1 MLLKVFVFYM
11 EFVFLVNFA
20 NGCEF
25 DRNPNYNIYEDTLAG
40 TRQSYGMLDTSKI
53 KSLTLTGDLLEYFE
67 VDPADFSVLV
77 TKKDITRSITSITG
91 DVVCEGTNSFD
102 SATET
107 RTFNVLKYN
116 NKNEV
121 EYSDTTESLN
131 ENSFV
136 STSDVSNDIIWV
148 ANDDDTDDIEYTILN
163 QVPDGYFFLVNT
175 KDGRLRLGKQVDYET
190 TQSIEI
196 TVQATSSGASSDPSD
211 PDPFEQTATATITVN
226 VVNLDDNDPYFS
238 PCEILPGTTSC
249 LQNIYTGYV
258 DPDGV
263 TNEKI
268 TLTSPV
274 KVEDLDNLG
283 ETVSYSLFN
292 SDLTE
297 SDQFKID
304 VSSGEV
310 SLKKDLTADD
320 FGKRYNLLIVATQD
334 TDKKLTA
341 NLQLVVNKE
350 DTSQPV
356 STPSATE
363 GKVVSVEVPGPV
375 VDSSD
380 NPIQISTS
388 DADDSN
394 AQFTYEIS
402 ESGFQVIDGNLYYF
416 PTMSTTRASEVNVE
430 VKSVNLNAELSSPQR
445 KSSAISIK
453 VDKTATGSSG
463 DSGVVTQPVDDNTV
477 IIVSAV
483 LGVVIIILLI
493 VIFWLNNKRRKL
505 QKVASIVDNEEL
517 KSVKSNRNSVTS
529 EKSGNSNV
537 SYVDEENNYED
548 KISIAS
554 SKNEQNDEDVLKES
568 ENSLTINGTD
578 QGESSPDQDSIQ
590 EEEESVASSH
600 HSIPIP
606 PPVVVAV
613 ATTSFDDP
621 PEEATTSFDDPAE
634 EQYKEVRFEPEPQI
648 EPEPEPETH
657 RLPPIIPIPPPPTQ
671 MFVEPPR
678 TPQSDDNVA
687 SAIVNTDGVI
697 LTYSL
702 ACQRNLC
709 EHLRNMKELRGETTE
724 LVVLKRF
731 GVDKKDTFAVVKSYE
746 ESNMFDAQ
754 IKTLNNLDELMTK
767 VGGSM
772 NDNILPYFGQHKVDG
787 FIKHCFYYVSNGCLN
802 DFFKKDQR
810 SGNSRLRMNLLYGI
824 TKGISFIH
832 SNNVVHGKLSSHTV
846 WIDENLTPK
855 VHEYENNEGLQFDK
869 SDEKRRWLAPEVLS
883 GEICTFAS
891 DIWSLGVVMW
901 EILTCGETPYEG
913 VQLDDIESF
922 LRNEKRLKKPDC
934 CAADMFAIVENGCWS
949 EQPKGRLDAK
959 LIQSNLDEKLLL
971 DPEEVLGEN
980 VTPKLESAENH
991 RVRFEDFD
999 DSTEF

>member
-1 MLLKVFVFYM
+1 LKFQVQLLIH
-11 EFVFLVNFA
+11 L
-20 NGCEF
+20 
-25 DRNPNYNIYEDTLAG
+25 
-40 TRQSYGMLDTSKI
+40 
-53 KSLTLTGDLLEYFE
+53 
-67 VDPADFSVLV
+67 
-77 TKKDITRSITSITG
+77 
-91 DVVCEGTNSFD
+91 
-102 SATET
+102 
-107 RTFNVLKYN
+107 
-116 NKNEV
+116 
-121 EYSDTTESLN
+121 
-131 ENSFV
+131 
-136 STSDVSNDIIWV
+136 
-148 ANDDDTDDIEYTILN
+148 
-163 QVPDGYFFLVNT
+163 
-175 KDGRLRLGKQVDYET
+175 T
-190 TQSIEI
+190 TQ
-196 TVQATSSGASSDPSD
+196 
-211 PDPFEQTATATITVN
+211 
-226 VVNLDDNDPYFS
+226 YK
-238 PCEILPGTTSC
+238 
-249 LQNIYTGYV
+249 Y
-258 DPDGV
+258 
-263 TNEKI
+263 
-268 TLTSPV
+268 
-274 KVEDLDNLG
+274 
-283 ETVSYSLFN
+283 
-292 SDLTE
+292 
-297 SDQFKID
+297 
-304 VSSGEV
+304 
-310 SLKKDLTADD
+310 
-320 FGKRYNLLIVATQD
+320 
-334 TDKKLTA
+334 
-341 NLQLVVNKE
+341 
-350 DTSQPV
+350 QPV

-402 ESGFQVIDGNLYYF
+402 ESGFQVIDGTLYYF
-416 PTMSTTRASEVNVE
+416 PTMSSTIASEVNVE
-430 VKSVNLNAELSSPQR
+430 VKSINLNAELSSSKR

-453 VDKTATGSSG
+453 VDKT
-463 DSGVVTQPVDDNTV
+463 GVVTQPVDDNTV

-493 VIFWLNNKRRKL
+493 VIFWLNKKRRKL

-517 KSVKSNRNSVTS
+517 KSIKSNRISVAS
-529 EKSGNSNV
+529 EKNGKSNV

-554 SKNEQNDEDVLKES
+554 SKNEQNDEDVHKDS
-568 ENSLTINGTD
+568 ENSLKINGTN

-590 EEEESVASSH
+590 EEESH
-600 HSIPIP
+600 YIIPIP
-606 PPVVVAV
+606 PPVAVAV

-621 PEEATTSFDDPAE
+621 PEEVTTSFDDPAE

-648 EPEPEPETH
+648 EPETH
-657 RLPPIIPIPPPPTQ
+657 RPPPVIPIPPPPTQ

-678 TPQSDDNVA
+678 SPQSDDNVA

-754 IKTLNNLDELMTK
+754 IKTLNKLDELMTK

-787 FIKHCFYYVSNGCLN
+787 FIKHCFDYVSNGCLN

-832 SNNVVHGKLSSHTV
+832 SNNVVHGKLSSHAV

-855 VHEYENNEGLQFDK
+855 LHEYENNEGLQFDK

-913 VQLDDIESF
+913 VQLEDIESF
-922 LRNEKRLKKPDC
+922 LRNDKRLKKPDS